1 MERHQQREQLAAI
14 EREAGELWKE
24 VERSHLKTQFAREIL
39 RAAEDEHVTR
49 KGQYD
54 AIAARLEDAIRTTND
69 AEETFKRR
77 EAAFFAATGRQARP
91 ESRPQHPRRTGVPP
105 QHPQPPPP
113 HRPPAPAH
121 PRALPTDFL
130 QTQPRQSNT
139 PASASSSQNGSRP
152 TSPPP
157 PPTAQRANGDVDFLS
172 DGYEKGYI
180 KEKSSSGSM
189 SSWIPFVKKKKEK
202 EPAPQPQPQQQQQ
215 PTAPPQQPTA
225 PPLMRF
231 PEVEENPPDVSGFGA
246 SLNGAGAGGG
256 VLRATSSGGGFSSR
270 EGPPD
275 IFREDAPAETTTT
288 TSPPSSP
295 PSQLQNPVP
304 SPGLR
309 ASVQTEDELAR
320 VAAVERS
327 RREAEEARAVARAA
341 REQREAAAAANA
353 AAAAEDPAIAA
364 QAARAREFATAGSS
378 GNPSGEISAP
388 APASDLPPAFADF
401 ADFDSA
407 AAAGASGFSGGKSPG
422 ADVVGSAP
430 ASPTEPEG
438 PPSVNTAHDL
448 AREAMRRDVE
458 PFLPRAHEPRAGLTE
473 HQRRLGPPAGE
484 FCLPRFCSQRCVA
497 ASCAAFIRACGSNP
511 DVDIDLADVGGI
523 TRQLRKIT
531 IRNHPD
537 RNSVA
542 RVGELKSA
550 KATVLTQQATFLE
563 SMLEDHEYVAVRAGV
578 DASALAGTNGGDAG
592 PPSADSTSV
601 VLNRVHLASTVEQL
615 RDLVVEERP
624 ELAEA
629 RDRLAVG
636 MTRAPG
642 LPETRL
648 HFGHGVGA
656 VTLRDLEVDRETVF
670 RVWVQTEAEMEWE
683 MFSR

>member
-270 EGPPD
+270 EEPPD

-327 RREAEEARAVARAA
+327 RREAEEARARARAA

-378 GNPSGEISAP
+378 GSLSGEISAP

-648 HFGHGVGA
+648 HFGHGAGA

>member
-91 ESRPQHPRRTGVPP
+91 GVETATSASNRRPAATPSTPSAAST
-105 QHPQPPPP
+105 
-113 HRPPAPAH
+113 PAPAH
-121 PRALPTDFL
+121 PRASHRLPPDSAAPI
-130 QTQPRQSNT
+130 QHPRVRVVVPERLAT
-139 PASASSSQNGSRP
+139 HVSA
-152 TSPPP
+152 P

-215 PTAPPQQPTA
+215 PTAQPQQPTA

-256 VLRATSSGGGFSSR
+256 VLRATSSGGGFSSM
-270 EGPPD
+270 EEPPD

-288 TSPPSSP
+288 TAA
-295 PSQLQNPVP
+295 V
-304 SPGLR
+304 
-309 ASVQTEDELAR
+309 
-320 VAAVERS
+320 VAAVAAPKPHTFPRTSRVRADRGRTRARS
-327 RREAEEARAVARAA
+327 GCGAFAQGSGGGARGGSRGEGTA
-341 REQREAAAAANA
+341 REA

-422 ADVVGSAP
+422 ADVVGS
-430 ASPTEPEG
+430 G
-438 PPSVNTAHDL
+438 
-448 AREAMRRDVE
+448 AR
-458 PFLPRAHEPRAGLTE
+458 
-473 HQRRLGPPAGE
+473 
-484 FCLPRFCSQRCVA
+484 
-497 ASCAAFIRACGSNP
+497 
-511 DVDIDLADVGGI
+511 LADR
-523 TRQLRKIT
+523 TRGSAQRQH
-531 IRNHPD
+531 R
-537 RNSVA
+537 A
-542 RVGELKSA
+542 RSRPRG
-550 KATVLTQQATFLE
+550 
-563 SMLEDHEYVAVRAGV
+563 
-578 DASALAGTNGGDAG
+578 DASRRGAF
-592 PPSADSTSV
+592 PSSRARTPRGFDGASTS
-601 VLNRVHLASTVEQL
+601 SGTV
-615 RDLVVEERP
+615 RR
-624 ELAEA
+624 
-629 RDRLAVG
+629 
-636 MTRAPG
+636 
-642 LPETRL
+642 
-648 HFGHGVGA
+648 
-656 VTLRDLEVDRETVF
+656 
-670 RVWVQTEAEMEWE
+670 
-683 MFSR
+683 

>member
-1 MERHQQREQLAAI
+1 
-14 EREAGELWKE
+14 

-69 AEETFKRR
+69 AEENVKRR
-77 EAAFFAATGRQARP
+77 EAALFAATGRQARP
-91 ESRPQHPRRTGVPP
+91 ESRPQHPRRTGAP
-105 QHPQPPPP
+105 PQPPPP
-113 HRPPAPAH
+113 HRPPAPSH
-121 PRALPTDFL
+121 PRALPGDFL

-139 PASASSSQNGSRP
+139 SASASSSQNGSRP

-157 PPTAQRANGDVDFLS
+157 PPTSHQRANGDVDFLS

-180 KEKSSSGSM
+180 KEKSSSGGM
-189 SSWIPFVKKKKEK
+189 SSWIPFGKKKKDKDK
-202 EPAPQPQPQQQQQ
+202 ETPPQQQQQ
-215 PTAPPQQPTA
+215 QQQPPPPPQQPTA

-231 PEVEENPPDVSGFGA
+231 PEVEEAPRDVSGLGA
-246 SLNGAGAGGG
+246 SASSTSLNGTGGGGG
-256 VLRATSSGGGFSSR
+256 VLRATSSGGGFSPR
-270 EGPPD
+270 EEPPD

-288 TSPPSSP
+288 TSPPSSSS
-295 PSQLQNPVP
+295 PSRLRQPVP
-304 SPGLR
+304 SPELR

-327 RREAEEARAVARAA
+327 RREAAEARARARAA
-341 REQREAAAAANA
+341 REQREAAARASSATAAT
-353 AAAAEDPAIAA
+353 EDPAIAA

-378 GNPSGEISAP
+378 GSLTGEIS
-388 APASDLPPAFADF
+388 PPALADF

-407 AAAGASGFSGGKSPG
+407 AAAGASGFSGGGSPG
-422 ADVVGSAP
+422 VDVADAAPAP
-430 ASPTEPEG
+430 ASQPEPEG

-448 AREAMRRDVE
+448 ARAAMRHDVE
-458 PFLPRAHEPRAGLTE
+458 PLLPRAHEPRAGLTE

-484 FCLPRFCSQRCVA
+484 FCLPRFCSPRCVA

-511 DVDIDLADVGGI
+511 DAEIDLADVGGI

-550 KATVLTQQATFLE
+550 MATVLTQQATFLE
-563 SMLEDHEYVAVRAGV
+563 SMLEDHEYVAVRVGV
-578 DASALAGTNGGDAG
+578 DTSALAGTNGGDAG
-592 PPSADSTSV
+592 PPSVGSTSV
-601 VLNRVHLASTVEQL
+601 VLNRVHLASTAEQL

-648 HFGHGVGA
+648 HFGHGAGA
-656 VTLRDLEVDRETVF
+656 VTLRELEVDRETVF
-670 RVWVQTEAEMEWE
+670 RVWAQTEAEMEWE

>member
-256 VLRATSSGGGFSSR
+256 VLRATSSGGGFSSM
-270 EGPPD
+270 EEPPD

-295 PSQLQNPVP
+295 PSQLQNPIP

-341 REQREAAAAANA
+341 REQREAAAAA
-353 AAAAEDPAIAA
+353 EDPAIAA

-378 GNPSGEISAP
+378 GNLFRRDFCPGAGVGSSPRVRRFRRFRFGGGGGRVWLLGREISGGGCGRFRARLADRTRGSAQRQHRARSRP
-388 APASDLPPAFADF
+388 RGDASRRGAFPSSRARTPRG
-401 ADFDSA
+401 FD
-407 AAAGASGFSGGKSPG
+407 GASTSSG
-422 ADVVGSAP
+422 
-430 ASPTEPEG
+430 
-438 PPSVNTAHDL
+438 TA
-448 AREAMRRDVE
+448 RR
-458 PFLPRAHEPRAGLTE
+458 
-473 HQRRLGPPAGE
+473 
-484 FCLPRFCSQRCVA
+484 
-497 ASCAAFIRACGSNP
+497 
-511 DVDIDLADVGGI
+511 
-523 TRQLRKIT
+523 
-531 IRNHPD
+531 
-537 RNSVA
+537 
-542 RVGELKSA
+542 
-550 KATVLTQQATFLE
+550 
-563 SMLEDHEYVAVRAGV
+563 
-578 DASALAGTNGGDAG
+578 
-592 PPSADSTSV
+592 
-601 VLNRVHLASTVEQL
+601 
-615 RDLVVEERP
+615 
-624 ELAEA
+624 
-629 RDRLAVG
+629 
-636 MTRAPG
+636 
-642 LPETRL
+642 
-648 HFGHGVGA
+648 
-656 VTLRDLEVDRETVF
+656 
-670 RVWVQTEAEMEWE
+670 
-683 MFSR
+683 